1 MILALK
7 KNSTPAQEETLLAYL
22 HQMGATA
29 AKETCRGCTVLL
41 LEGAVESLDAQLLS
55 SLPAVEAVLPLD
67 DPLPLSSRAAHGAD
81 TVVKVGPALVGGGHF
96 CLMAGPCAVESQA
109 QLLSIARSVRSA
121 GAMVLRGGAFKPRTS
136 PYDFSG
142 LQKEGLELLSLA
154 RRETNL
160 PVVSEIMSPDD
171 LPLFE
176 NVDLL
181 QVGARNMQNYALLR
195 ALGRGKKPV
204 QRRHALGAASQ
215 RRIYPLR
222 RQRKCHPLRAGH
234 PHLQRWHP

>member
-7 KNSTPAQEETLLAYL
+7 KNITPAQEETLLAYL
-22 HQMGATA
+22 HQMGVTA

-67 DPLPLSSRAAHGAD
+67 EPLPLSSRAAHGAD
-81 TVVKVGPALVGGGHF
+81 TVVRVGPALVGGGHF

-142 LQKEGLELLSLA
+142 L
-154 RRETNL
+154 
-160 PVVSEIMSPDD
+160 
-171 LPLFE
+171 
-176 NVDLL
+176 
-181 QVGARNMQNYALLR
+181 
-195 ALGRGKKPV
+195 
-204 QRRHALGAASQ
+204 
-215 RRIYPLR
+215 
-222 RQRKCHPLRAGH
+222 
-234 PHLQRWHP
+234 